1 MRDGIKMILEKQ
13 ELKFNNLISLRKTMT
28 QQDMPSEMEKIQQY
42 LKDAGANKIGPI
54 ITTTFSVVQAIV
66 PTMDMEILIPID
78 KKTEESEV
86 FKFKKEFILTNAIK
100 AIHKGNPMML
110 QNTFNEIN
118 SYMQLNNLQPI
129 SSAYNVTIH
138 DAKDMSEIDSV
149 EIHVYVGINPNNL

>member
-1 MRDGIKMILEKQ
+1 MILENQ
-13 ELKFNNLISLRKTMT
+13 ELRLNNLISLRKKMT
-28 QQDMPSEMEKIQQY
+28 QQDMPSEIATLEQY
-42 LKDAGANKIGPI
+42 LKDYGATKTGPI
-54 ITTTFSVVQAIV
+54 ITSTFSIVQAIV

-78 KKTEESEV
+78 KEIEESEV
-86 FKFKKEFILTNAIK
+86 FKLKREFILTNAIK

-118 SYMQLNNLQPI
+118 SYMQLNSLQPI
-129 SSAYNVTIH
+129 SSAYNVTIN